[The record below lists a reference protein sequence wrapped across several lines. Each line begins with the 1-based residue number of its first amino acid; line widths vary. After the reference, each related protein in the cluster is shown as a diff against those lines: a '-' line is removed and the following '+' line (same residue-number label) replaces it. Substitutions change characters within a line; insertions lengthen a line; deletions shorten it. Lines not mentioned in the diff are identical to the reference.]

1 MQATETPETISCR
14 HICVYHLVSVIGS
27 VSNDNGRRVSGQGLE
42 SAGALLFKDH
52 RHNNNIILLLLC
64 CILLFF
70 VLARTSMVEGDTSLL
85 SHVRLDMLGE
95 SLPETV
101 SEACWKELE
110 ELSEVSP
117 DPLETADPLAR
128 PDNPLPV
135 SERTVAALLVPEIV
149 SPGLPWR
156 VCVGSAE
163 SLWRPVLLWRL
174 VEGGRLGDARPSDE
188 RDSHSRSPATAAAHC
203 ERG

>member
-1 MQATETPETISCR
+1 M
-14 HICVYHLVSVIGS
+14 
-27 VSNDNGRRVSGQGLE
+27 
-42 SAGALLFKDH
+42 
-52 RHNNNIILLLLC
+52 
-64 CILLFF
+64 
-70 VLARTSMVEGDTSLL
+70 EGDTSLL
-85 SHVRLDMLGE
+85 SHVRLDMFGE
-95 SLPETV
+95 SLPKTV

-135 SERTVAALLVPEIV
+135 SERPVVALLVLEVV
-149 SPGLPWR
+149 SKPSSPKVVRR
-156 VCVGSAE
+156 VTVSCEE
-163 SLWRPVLLWRL
+163 SLWRPVLLWGL

-203 ERG
+203 EGE